1 MKLIVFED
9 EGFRKLLPLIWMRP
23 VWELVCGATSILEK
37 IKREYPKAEIIFEC
51 RDYLNS
57 DTRAHSP
64 SLKLRRTSGHTG
76 TRANGRGKIVYP
88 WDMIKNL
95 KQDLEEDLEYLG
107 RGIKG
112 KAHPSVVFYNR
123 KNILIEKGAEIDA
136 HCTLDARQ
144 GPIFIGKNTIV
155 HPGTLL
161 RGPLSIGHDCR
172 IAGEVVSSIIMPYV
186 NKAHYGFLGHSY
198 VCSWVNLGAGTTNS
212 NLKNNYSSV
221 KVMIDQKMVDSGET
235 FVGCFIGDHTKTAIG
250 SMIYTGCV
258 IGVAAN
264 LFGQPFY
271 KKFIP
276 SFSWG
281 IKDEAKIDEVIDIAR
296 ASMKRR
302 NVELNQL
309 DIVLLKKAFEL
320 TRPERNLL

>member
-1 MKLIVFED
+1 MKLVIFED
-9 EGFRKLLPLIWMRP
+9 EGYKKLLPLVWMRP

-37 IKREYPKAEIIFEC
+37 IKREYPKAEIIFEG
-51 RDYLNS
+51 RDYLC
-57 DTRAHSP
+57 
-64 SLKLRRTSGHTG
+64 TSQKSQG
-76 TRANGRGKIVYP
+76 TSKRINGRLIPSTIREIVYP
-88 WDMIKNL
+88 WDLIKNL
-95 KQDLEEDLEYLG
+95 KQDLEEDFKYLG
-107 RGIKG
+107 TGIKG
-112 KAHPSVVFYNR
+112 KTHPSVVFYNK
-123 KNILIEKGAEIDA
+123 KNILVEKGAEIDA

-144 GPIFIGKNTIV
+144 GPIYIGNNTIV

-161 RGPLSIGHDCR
+161 RGPLSIGRDCR
-172 IAGEVVSSIIMPYV
+172 IAGEIISSIIMPYV

-212 NLKNNYSSV
+212 NLKNNYNSV
-221 KVMIDQKMVDSGET
+221 KVMIDGKMVDSGET
-235 FVGCFIGDHTKTAIG
+235 FVGCFIGDHAKTAIG

-302 NVELNQL
+302 NIELKQS
-309 DIVLLKKAFEL
+309 DIVLLKKVFEL